1 MKKII
6 CTLLT
11 VLLLLSVAACAKEA
25 VLPPTR
31 VTDKKVIAE
40 YDWYTFD
47 KALTEADV
55 VARIRV
61 GDWIGETKWQTFF
74 EAEVLECLKGE
85 APEKITLLQ
94 DGSSKGTH
102 RGYPLFTSGNEML
115 VFLNEAT
122 DVPEYDSLPEY
133 DSPYWITGAYM
144 TLMFVSYD
152 ADGNR
157 YYMGTRDS
165 VAGSMG
171 IEKSYS
177 GDAEVFNELYAALCE
192 IDHLIEEWYSFP
204 YTFAEADVIAAI
216 QK

>member
-6 CTLLT
+6 CIFLT
-11 VLLLLSVAACAKEA
+11 VLMLLSLASCAGEA

-31 VTDKKVIAE
+31 VTDNDVLARYE
-40 YDWYTFD
+40 YFTFD
-47 KALTEADV
+47 KTMSEASV
-55 VARIRV
+55 IARIRV

-94 DGSSKGTH
+94 DGSSEGTI
-102 RGYPLFTSGNEML
+102 RGYPLLASGNELL

-122 DVPEYDSLPEY
+122 DLPEY
-133 DSPYWITGAYM
+133 DSPYWIAGAHM

-177 GDAEVFNELYAALCE
+177 KDLDKFNELFKALCE
-192 IDHLIEEWYSFP
+192 IDPFIEGHYSFP

-216 QK
+216 QNWK

>member
-6 CTLLT
+6 CMLLT
-11 VLLLLSVAACAKEA
+11 VLMLLSLTACAEEA

-31 VTDKKVIAE
+31 VTENKVLAE
-40 YDWYTFD
+40 YDYFTFD
-47 KALTEADV
+47 KAMSEASV
-55 VARIRV
+55 VARICV
-61 GDWIGETKWQTFF
+61 GDWIGENERQTFF

-94 DGSSKGTH
+94 DGSSKGTIN
-102 RGYPLFTSGNEML
+102 RYPLLASGNELL

-122 DVPEYDSLPEY
+122 DISEY
-133 DSPYWITGAYM
+133 DSPYWIAGAYM
-144 TLMFVSYD
+144 TMMFVSYD

-165 VAGSMG
+165 VAASMG

-177 GDAEVFNELYAALCE
+177 GDAEVFNELLAALCE
-192 IDHLIEEWYSFP
+192 IDPFIDGHYSFP
-204 YTFAEADVIAAI
+204 YTFTEADVLAAI
-216 QK
+216 QKAEK